1 MVLPF
6 YRKNVN
12 NLYNK
17 LIDDNI
23 FIMVISEKQFAINV
37 LKDNVSIFK
46 GMRVGIYGSGAYA
59 SAILEGIPD
68 LCVECVID
76 DNIACQQRFG
86 HFVIG
91 INDAVVLGIDTIII
105 AASII
110 PTKIVFD
117 RIKEI
122 CVKNNIRIYSVY
134 AKDLLKI
141 HSDAVRSRLNTSKF
155 SDVFFNNLLDSHEV
169 VAFSFL
175 GGLFEIPFLDSNDL
189 LISIENK
196 FKVINP
202 KFDNFGK
209 KFSLMRNEKNNS
221 LDSILTSL
229 FGSSETEKQCVIQF
243 IKDVIKPRFD
253 SLNLLKYAIDHGKKT
268 YVVCDSV
275 LINNEICE
283 SLLSEFS
290 GKLNY
295 IGLCS
300 VTKRSGLY
308 RELILTNNNVPYD
321 KIIYF
326 GSDDFDDVIIPLEY
340 GIHCQILLPPKEIS
354 IFYEN
359 RRISDK
365 FFENSD
371 NRFYAER
378 FLYGVYSDFIP
389 NSVKSNKLK
398 NETCCKDFYNRV
410 VIFEANDSDVNN
422 FKKPVL
428 FDELPCYS
436 DINQYQKLSFKTYN
450 KPKVSIVIPVYN
462 QFSYTYNCLKSILIN
477 SGSSI
482 SYEVIIADDCST
494 DYVKNIEKVV
504 SGILVIHNEKNL
516 RFLLNCNNAAS
527 KAKGEYILFLNND
540 TQVMNNW
547 LEPLVELIEKDK
559 NIGMVGSKLI
569 YPDGSLQEA
578 GGILWKDGSAWNYG
592 HGKDP
597 SLAEFNYVKE
607 TDYISG
613 ASVMI
618 KSSLWKEIGGF
629 DKQFAP
635 AYYEDTD
642 LAFEV
647 RKHGY
652 KVMYQPLSVVVHFE
666 GKSNGTDVSSGQKA
680 YQIINNKKFFD
691 KWKNVLEREHE
702 ENAHDVFHARDKSF
716 GKKTILVIDHY
727 VPTFDRDCGSRWT
740 FQLLNLFIKKGLNV
754 KFIGDN
760 FAVMEPYSTILKQMG
775 IEVLDGPWYVQNWK
789 QWVIENNREI
799 DFVFFER
806 PHITINYID
815 FIKNN
820 TNSKLLY
827 LGHDLHFLRTEREFE
842 ITKDQSLLQTSN
854 EWKDKELYIMR
865 NVSCSYYPS
874 SVEIEIIKKECSSVM
889 AKMLPVQVFE
899 KSEIDLEQDYDFI
912 NRKDILFVGGFGHK
926 PNVDA
931 VLWFVKDILPKLS
944 ESLNLRFIIVGSNPP
959 QEVRNLD
966 CENVIV
972 KGFVSD
978 EELKSLYDSC
988 RMVVAPLRFGAG
1000 VKGKVIEAMKNGT
1013 PMITTDVG
1021 AEGVDGIESVIK
1033 IANSEKEFID
1043 SIESLYNNEKLLKK
1057 LSFDSRQ
1064 FVLKKFSSDS
1074 VWNILNE
1081 DLNIKD

>member
-1 MVLPF
+1 MII
-6 YRKNVN
+6 
-12 NLYNK
+12 
-17 LIDDNI
+17 LI
-23 FIMVISEKQFAINV
+23 MAISEKQFAINA

-110 PTKIVFD
+110 ATKIVFD

-155 SDVFFNNLLDSHEV
+155 SDVFFNNLIDSHEV

-175 GGLFEIPFLDSNDL
+175 GGLFEIPFLNSNDL
-189 LISIENK
+189 LRDIENK
-196 FKVINP
+196 FKSTNS
-202 KFDNFGK
+202 KFDNFEK
-209 KFSLMRNEKNNS
+209 KFSLMKNEKNNS
-221 LDSILTSL
+221 MDSILTLL
-229 FGSSETEKQCVIQF
+229 FGSSKTEKQYVIQF
-243 IKDVIKPRFD
+243 IKDVIKPRLD
-253 SLNLLKYAIDHGKKT
+253 SLDLLRYAINHGKKA

-300 VTKRSGLY
+300 LTKRSGLY
-308 RELILTNNNVPYD
+308 RELILTDDNVPCD

-326 GSDDFDDVIIPLEY
+326 GSDDLDDVIIPLEY

-365 FFENSD
+365 FLENSD
-371 NRFYAER
+371 NRIYAEK

-389 NSVKSNKLK
+389 NSVKSNKIK

-410 VIFEANDSDVNN
+410 VIFESNASEENN

-428 FDELPCYS
+428 FDELPCYL
-436 DINQYQKLSFKTYN
+436 DIEQYQKLSFKTYN

-462 QFSYTYNCLKSILIN
+462 QFSYTYNCLKSIMMN
-477 SGSSI
+477 SGTSI

-494 DYVKNIEKVV
+494 DYVKDIEKVV
-504 SGILVIHNEKNL
+504 SGISVIHNEKNL

-527 KAKGEYILFLNND
+527 KANGEYILFLNND

-592 HGKDP
+592 HGNDP
-597 SLAEFNYVKE
+597 EKAEFNYVKE
-607 TDYISG
+607 ADYISG
-613 ASVMI
+613 AAIMI

-629 DKQFAP
+629 DHAFAP

-666 GKSNGTDVSSGQKA
+666 GKSNGIDTSSGQKA
-680 YQIINNKKFFD
+680 YQVVNSKKFYE
-691 KWKNVLEREHE
+691 KWQSVLESEHE
-702 ENAHDVFHARDKSF
+702 ENAKDVFHARDKSF

-727 VPTFDRDCGSRWT
+727 VPTFDKDCGSRWT
-740 FQLLNLFIKKGLNV
+740 FQLLKLFVRRGLNV

-760 FAVMEPYSTILKQMG
+760 FAVMEPYTTTLRQMG
-775 IEVLDGPWYVQNWK
+775 IEVLDGSWFAQNWQ
-789 QWVIENNREI
+789 QWILENNSNI

-806 PHITINYID
+806 PHITIKYVD
-815 FIKNN
+815 FIKTN
-820 TNSKLLY
+820 TAAKLLY
-827 LGHDLHFLRTEREFE
+827 LGHDLHFLRTEREYNL
-842 ITKDQSLLQTSN
+842 TKDRVLLKDSKD
-854 EWKDKELYIMR
+854 WKEKELYIMS

-874 SVEIEIIKKECSSVM
+874 SVEVNIIKNESPQVN

-899 KSEIDLEQDYDFI
+899 KNEIDLRWKYDI
-912 NRKDILFVGGFGHK
+912 SKRKDILFVGGFGHK

-931 VLWFVKDILPKLS
+931 VLWFVNDILPKVLN
-944 ESLNLRFIIVGSNPP
+944 SLNLRFVIVGSNPP
-959 QEVRNLD
+959 PEVKKLNCD
-966 CENVIV
+966 NVIV
-972 KGFVSD
+972 KGFISD
-978 EELKSLYDSC
+978 EELQALYDSC
-988 RMVVAPLRFGAG
+988 RLVVAPLRFGAG
-1000 VKGKVIEAMKNGT
+1000 VKGKVVEAMKNGT

-1021 AEGVDGIESVIK
+1021 AEGVEGIESVIK

-1043 SIESLYNNEKLLKK
+1043 SVESLYNNEKLLEE
-1057 LSFDSRQ
+1057 LSFASRQ
-1064 FVLKKFSSDS
+1064 FVLKRFSSDS

-1081 DLNIKD
+1081 DLEIKD